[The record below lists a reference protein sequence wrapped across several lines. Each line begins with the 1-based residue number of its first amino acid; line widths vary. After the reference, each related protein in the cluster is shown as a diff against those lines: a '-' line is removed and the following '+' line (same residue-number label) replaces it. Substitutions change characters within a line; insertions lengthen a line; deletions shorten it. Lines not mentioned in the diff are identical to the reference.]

1 MYAPLIGF
9 CEDCAVSCA
18 RVKLVRHLDHVSVLL
33 TSHADFTNC
42 KQFFFI
48 FPGLENFRHIFALS
62 TDLMEYL
69 FIRQFYHEECCDMYH
84 ICSVI

>member
-33 TSHADFTNC
+33 TSHADFTIC
-42 KQFFFI
+42 KQFFFY
-48 FPGLENFRHIFALS
+48 FSGLGKFSAYLRPFHGFDGVFIYTTILS
-62 TDLMEYL
+62 
-69 FIRQFYHEECCDMYH
+69 
-84 ICSVI
+84 